1 MRVRCA
7 WLALALLGLMG
18 LTTCVPPEPQA
29 DSESKA
35 ARSPAK
41 SSLQRQRT
49 GSSSGSS
56 WRLVLVLAQSQPTR
70 LEVQRAWEEAVQELA
85 HTEVELAYVDAR
97 ALLPPQLSPE
107 SSSHPTALLNRF
119 CGEIKLGK
127 TALVVIVGGG
137 AAARFLVT
145 ASSAMR
151 LPALWMPIS
160 HRDFIRQ
167 GRATEFESRVGVS
180 SEEMGAAAA
189 ALMHK
194 AHWHAFTLLIDAN
207 LLPVKQLVRKEH
219 PLRPGQESSLR
230 PRSVVYLPADEKTLA
245 ARLRRVAEENGR
257 GSVIVLGCDLNNAR
271 KVIALAGKYEML
283 AGRFLWLWLDLKAE
297 LRSNEPNIIGTHLLH
312 NARVSVT
319 SDHIPAFDSQE
330 FGPNLSPE
338 SDVSVHTLSNL
349 ASEIHKMQEFSW
361 HSDMKAAEERKPK
374 KKRESPSL
382 RPGASAPSAPFLDPD
397 DEELARSGVGGNGLT
412 YDRNV
417 NSKSF
422 MPLGMLALR
431 PANARMTGG
440 PDTLLARAMRE
451 TAQALDKA
459 MLESRPR
466 LGRLTDGQ
474 LRDSFVP
481 ECLPSKAANFL
492 ESELRANVSSALT
505 RQLRESARQIS
516 SDKAE
521 FHLLNLQ
528 GLLFPGNK
536 TQLRWTKVGTVRA
549 GREVRLDTIIWPGG
563 GIVPAYIEEGRE
575 KIGMPSYKIVTAL
588 APPFAMITNLQEGTC
603 LRGLTCKHG
612 NVVKCCYGYS
622 MDLLYQVS
630 QDLEFRFDLH
640 VAKDGLFGRRR
651 GRNGTWNGV
660 VGELVT
666 GKAQLAFA
674 PLSVYSHRSQVV
686 DFTTPYYF
694 SSVSF
699 LTAPKERNAISLLA
713 FLQPFSPELWI
724 AVFTS
729 LNITAMF
736 VAAYEWF
743 SPFGLNPWGRQR
755 SKNFSI
761 ASALW
766 VTWGL
771 LCGHLVAFK
780 APKSWPNKFLIN
792 MWGGFSVIFVASY
805 TANIAALIAGL
816 FFHNTGTDYYD
827 RSLLAQ
833 KVAAPKASAA
843 EYYVMQANP
852 RLWSYMSRYSVL
864 DVADGVQRLLNG
876 SLDILIADTPI
887 IDYYQATDNGCRLE
901 KVGDSIK
908 EDTYA
913 VALSKGHPLKESIS
927 KIIANYTSTGFLDIL
942 QEKWYG
948 GLPCMRGAASGIGYD
963 GQPRPGGQP
972 RPLGV
977 ASVAGVFCLLGLG
990 MTLGVI
996 ILVGEHIFYKYSLP
1010 KLRQR
1015 PKNSMWRSRNV
1026 MFFSQKLYRF
1036 INCVEL
1042 VSPHHAARELMHTV
1056 RQGQITSLFQKSVK
1070 RKEHEQRRRRKSKA
1084 QFFEMIQEIRR
1095 TSRVQQ
1101 EEKVESAQDESKGA
1115 IKKDLTA
1122 KDRGRERSR
1131 SKSPMML
1138 RGATSPRQRAEKSRS
1153 STNLAGSR
1161 LGLAQ
1166 ISVEGGPA
1174 GSMKPREFTLS
1185 SSNLR
1190 ARSPLELVGRRLSH
1204 GDGQSPPPT
1213 PKLGSSNFGGSANLR
1228 APQRG
1233 ESVGAVP
1240 SPRASR
1246 SPAKRGQ
1253 SFPVFATLRTPQP
1266 ADVKQHYQVS
1276 RSPLL
1281 SPNSELTCAIG
1292 RKLSREWGSGVDVT
1306 RSTEAISASSTFTL
1320 NQEPRAS
1327 EAEASS
1333 SGTHRRKKSAGDEVP
1348 LKKPIRRARSHENKD
1363 TSNKFGEPP
1372 PKFPAQPVVG
1382 GQSVSERTKKQLES
1396 ELKAILTARAHHFE
1410 LHPP

>member
-1 MRVRCA
+1 MRARKYA

-18 LTTCVPPEPQA
+18 LSNCMPEAEAGKPA
-29 DSESKA
+29 RA
-35 ARSPAK
+35 AK
-41 SSLQRQRT
+41 GRQR
-49 GSSSGSS
+49 GS
-56 WRLVLVLAQSQPTR
+56 WRLVLSLAQSQPTR
-70 LEVQRAWEEAVQELA
+70 LEVQRAWEEAMHELA
-85 HTEVELAYVDAR
+85 HADVELAYVE
-97 ALLPPQLSPE
+97 QQPE
-107 SSSHPTALLNRF
+107 TASHPTALLGRF
-119 CGEIKLGK
+119 CAEIKAGR
-127 TALVVIVGGG
+127 TALSLVIG
-137 AAARFLVT
+137 AGPAARFLVT
-145 ASSAMR
+145 AASSMR
-151 LPALWMPIS
+151 LPTLWLPFS
-160 HRDFIRQ
+160 HRDFIKQ
-167 GRATEFESRVGVS
+167 GRPGPLESRVGTG

-194 AHWHAFTLLIDAN
+194 AHWHAFTLLIDTS
-207 LLPVKQLVRKEH
+207 LLPVQQLVSQQKRPIGSLVPRKII
-219 PLRPGQESSLR
+219 
-230 PRSVVYLPADEKTLA
+230 YLPTDERTLS

-257 GSVIVLGCDLNNAR
+257 GSVLVLGCDLNSAR
-271 KVIALAGKYEML
+271 KVITLAGKYEML

-297 LRSNEPNIIGTHLLH
+297 LRSNEPNIIGSHVLH

-319 SDHIPAFDSQE
+319 SDYLPPTDNQE
-330 FGPNLSPE
+330 FGPNLTPV
-338 SDVSVHTLSNL
+338 SDISIHTLSNL
-349 ASEIHKMQEFSW
+349 VSEIQKLQDYHWQ
-361 HSDMKAAEERKPK
+361 SDAKDRKPK
-374 KKRESPSL
+374 KRETPS
-382 RPGASAPSAPFLDPD
+382 RSAYGGSLED
-397 DEELARSGVGGNGLT
+397 DEDTRT
-412 YDRNV
+412 YDKNV

-431 PANARMTGG
+431 PVNGRVGGG
-440 PDTLLARAMRE
+440 PDTILARMIRE
-451 TAQALDKA
+451 AAQALDRT

-466 LGRLTDGQ
+466 LGRISEAQ
-474 LRDSFVP
+474 LKEVFVP
-481 ECLPSKAANFL
+481 ECLGEPPRPRHPGVA
-492 ESELRANVSSALT
+492 EVRANLSYSLT
-505 RQLRESARQIS
+505 AKLRESAKQIS
-516 SDKAE
+516 RDKAE

-528 GLLFPGNK
+528 GILFPGNK
-536 TQLRWTKVGTVRA
+536 TQLRWTKVGSIRG

-588 APPFAMITNLQEGTC
+588 APPFAMVTNLQEGTC

-612 NVVKCCYGYS
+612 NTIKCCYGYS

-640 VAKDGLFGRRR
+640 VVKDGLFGRRR

-660 VGELVT
+660 VGELLS

-674 PLSVYSHRSQVV
+674 PMSVYSHRSQVV

-699 LTAPKERNAISLLA
+699 LIAPKERNSFSLLA

-766 VTWGL
+766 VMWGL

-792 MWGGFSVIFVASY
+792 VWGGFSVIFVASY

-816 FFHNTGTDYYD
+816 FFYSTVNNYYD
-827 RSLLAQ
+827 RSLLLQ

-843 EYYVMQANP
+843 EYYVQQANP

-864 DVADGVQRLLNG
+864 DVADGVDRLLNG

-887 IDYYQATDNGCRLE
+887 IDYYRATDNGCRLE
-901 KVGDSIK
+901 KIGDSIK

-927 KIIANYTSTGFLDIL
+927 QIIANYTSTGLLDIL

-948 GLPCMRGAASGIGYD
+948 GLPCMRGAASSFGYD
-963 GQPRPGGQP
+963 GQPRQAGQP

-977 ASVAGVFCLLGLG
+977 SSVAGVFCLLGLG
-990 MTLGVI
+990 MSLGVV

-1042 VSPHHAARELMHTV
+1042 VSPHHAARELVHTV

-1095 TSRVQQ
+1095 VQQ
-1101 EEKVESAQDESKGA
+1101 EEKVDSGPDESKGA
-1115 IKKDLTA
+1115 IKKDLT
-1122 KDRGRERSR
+1122 KDKVREPSRSR

-1138 RGATSPRQRAEKSRS
+1138 RGTTSPRQRSEKSHS
-1153 STNLAGSR
+1153 SSNLAGSR
-1161 LGLAQ
+1161 LGLAPIGLDAATCSQ
-1166 ISVEGGPA
+1166 
-1174 GSMKPREFTLS
+1174 SMKPLEFTLS
-1185 SSNLR
+1185 NSNLR
-1190 ARSPLELVGRRLSH
+1190 ARSPMEMVGRRLSH
-1204 GDGQSPPPT
+1204 GNGESPPPT
-1213 PKLGSSNFGGSANLR
+1213 PKLSSNFGGSTNLR
-1228 APQRG
+1228 AHQRG
-1233 ESVGAVP
+1233 ESMGGVP
-1240 SPRASR
+1240 TPKQR

-1253 SFPVFATLRTPQP
+1253 SFPVFATLRTPHSSSG
-1266 ADVKQHYQVS
+1266 QHYQVS

-1281 SPNSELTCAIG
+1281 SPNSELTSVIG
-1292 RKLSREWGSGVDVT
+1292 RKLSREWGSGIDIS
-1306 RSTEAISASSTFTL
+1306 RSSEAIGSSSIFVL
-1320 NQEPRAS
+1320 NQEPQPID
-1327 EAEASS
+1327 
-1333 SGTHRRKKSAGDEVP
+1333 DEHQNSQDDVIS

-1363 TSNKFGEPP
+1363 ISESSKFDESSS
-1372 PKFPAQPVVG
+1372 KFAVQPVVD
-1382 GQSVSERTKKQLES
+1382 GQSVSKRAKNQLES